1 MLSVPLLGELLHYD
15 AAFRETTLCTTEAI
29 ELLCGPHAVAFP
41 TRLVAREIAVVAQEA
56 GLTSSIPLSP
66 VLNNERFWY
75 PNVGDQLAGFK
86 AKILTQAQT
95 QFSEF
100 PFPNRNARRAA
111 KKLVRTANM
120 SELVRQGAPDMAEKL
135 GLPVSAIAGS
145 LGALFRGAIT
155 SREASKRLFESICEP
170 RTFVELYFERQENDR
185 SLPEWM
191 MKAGQGFA
199 IAFSN
204 MKDAVEPMMTFEGA
218 ANVLKKLVAEKKSEF
233 AALAF
238 KQADD
243 DLSEFGIDASI
254 AETIKS
260 DPVATI
266 YLT

>member
-1 MLSVPLLGELLHYD
+1 MPLLGELLHYD
-15 AAFRETTLCTTEAI
+15 AAFRETTLCKTEAI
-29 ELLCGPHAVAFP
+29 ELLCRPHAVAFP
-41 TRLVAREIAVVAQEA
+41 TRLVAREIAVVAQE
-56 GLTSSIPLSP
+56 
-66 VLNNERFWY
+66 
-75 PNVGDQLAGFK
+75 
-86 AKILTQAQT
+86 
-95 QFSEF
+95 
-100 PFPNRNARRAA
+100 
-111 KKLVRTANM
+111 
-120 SELVRQGAPDMAEKL
+120 
-135 GLPVSAIAGS
+135 
-145 LGALFRGAIT
+145 
-155 SREASKRLFESICEP
+155 
-170 RTFVELYFERQENDR
+170 ERQENDR

-238 KQADD
+238 KLADD

-260 DPVATI
+260 DPVAII